1 MEYIYNS
8 PFTIVAVLMMLFLLF
23 VKVKHHP
30 PIVQDENLQKF
41 LQLVSLALMLTGAI
55 GTAVVLIKS
64 YPWATVDIYIS
75 LFFFGLFVTGLTAET
90 NPTGKKVKAIE
101 TKGKKKT
108 SGKKKK

>member
-8 PFTIVAVLMMLFLLF
+8 PFTIVAVLMMLILLF

-30 PIVQDENLQKF
+30 PIVQDENAQKL
-41 LQLVSLALMLTGAI
+41 LQLVSLGLMLTGAI

-64 YPWATVDIYIS
+64 YPWETVDIYIS

-90 NPTGKKVKAIE
+90 NPSGKKMQVEEKSK
-101 TKGKKKT
+101 KGKKRKR
-108 SGKKKK
+108 